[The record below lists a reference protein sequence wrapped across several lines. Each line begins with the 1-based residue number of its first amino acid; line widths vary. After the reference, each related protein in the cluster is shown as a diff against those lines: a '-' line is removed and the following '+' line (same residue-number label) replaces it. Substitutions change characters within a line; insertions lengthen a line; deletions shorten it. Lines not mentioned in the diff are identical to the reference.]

1 MKTATLESAVDCLRD
16 IAAMSRKVGSE
27 TARNWLIAHGYAL
40 EDGGYIPGMGFEPV
54 GYDGNGSPVA
64 EWP

>member
-40 EDGGYIPGMGFEPV
+40 EDGGYIPR
-54 GYDGNGSPVA
+54 NGIRACGV
-64 EWP
+64 